1 MMMKVDL
8 KRLTASAGV
17 VTSLTLA
24 PAAHALQ
31 AVTAGFSEP
40 MNLPA
45 IVSTFDCENSPG
57 PWINFEGA
65 VTLRGMNVQMIFRN
79 NINKDVHNPVVDI
92 QTVTAVAAGTTVRIP
107 YLRSHPFLV

>member
-31 AVTAGFSEP
+31 AVTAGFSGP
-40 MNLPA
+40 KNLQA

-57 PWINFEGA
+57 PWVNFGGA
-65 VTLRGMNVQMIFRN
+65 VSPRGMNGQMIFRN
-79 NINKDVHNPVVDI
+79 KINKDVHTLVRDYPN
-92 QTVTAVAAGTTVRIP
+92 VTARAAGQ
-107 YLRSHPFLV
+107 

>member
-1 MMMKVDL
+1 MI
-8 KRLTASAGV
+8 RRPPRS
-17 VTSLTLA
+17 TLFPYTTLFRSA

-40 MNLPA
+40 MNLQA

-65 VTLRGMNVQMIFRN
+65 VTLGGMNVQMIFRN
-79 NINKDVHNPVVDI
+79 NINKDVHTLVEDI